1 VDLGKPISYLV
12 LEEGTNVY
20 SADGDELGRVTH
32 VLAAEEEDIFDGIV
46 LDSPAGGHRFADAAQ
61 VEEIYERG
69 VVLRLDSAASA
80 RLPEPSEN
88 PAALSASPDDVVEG
102 GDEVREKLRRAWE
115 RLSGRY

>member
-12 LEEGTNVY
+12 LEEGTKVH

-46 LDSPAGGHRFADAAQ
+46 FESPSGGHRFADAAQ
-61 VEEIYERG
+61 VEELYERG

-80 RLPEPSEN
+80 TLPEPSEN
-88 PAALSASPDDVVEG
+88 PAALTASPDDVVEG
-102 GDEVREKLRRAWE
+102 DEVGEKLRRAWE
-115 RLSGRY
+115 RLSGRD